1 MAASAPPNAAQQ
13 RAPYRVVRSA
23 VDVWRLLSFL
33 LVAAIGLVLAIFG
46 QRTLSGVAGDLV
58 DALSDL
64 PNVLVIPIVLVSQA
78 VLLGL
83 TIGAPIVLIIRGRKR
98 IAGVG
103 AIAIVV
109 AVIAMVLI
117 RYLLPAAIPSASL
130 AVQSAATVR
139 GPGFPSSAVM
149 AGFAAAAVV
158 ANSELSSRWSRM
170 VWTFLGFLVLLRF
183 LTSNRVPLDVVFA
196 IGLGGA
202 VGSLLMIIFG
212 RKIVPVSSERI
223 ATALER
229 GGVRVKRSP
238 TCRTRSGRIGRSLSG
253 LRMTPVCWQE
263 LSASENSALT
273 RCTAPIDG
281 PG

>member
-1 MAASAPPNAAQQ
+1 M
-13 RAPYRVVRSA
+13 
-23 VDVWRLLSFL
+23 
-33 LVAAIGLVLAIFG
+33 LAIFG

-139 GPGFPSSAVM
+139 GPGFPSSKTKRAEGRRILRAFVTY
-149 AGFAAAAVV
+149 
-158 ANSELSSRWSRM
+158 SC
-170 VWTFLGFLVLLRF
+170 LLRTTTWWRSWW
-183 LTSNRVPLDVVFA
+183 LP
-196 IGLGGA
+196 
-202 VGSLLMIIFG
+202 G
-212 RKIVPVSSERI
+212 R
-223 ATALER
+223 
-229 GGVRVKRSP
+229 
-238 TCRTRSGRIGRSLSG
+238 
-253 LRMTPVCWQE
+253 
-263 LSASENSALT
+263 
-273 RCTAPIDG
+273 
-281 PG
+281 